1 MATRHLQV
9 IIVLLTKNR
18 RAPNMG
24 TSAAPCTAMGS
35 KNRIHRVL
43 KTGTRAGKTRQRS
56 AIQFKY
62 RLNTTIS
69 ETMQWF
75 HNRRWVHGPTPM
87 SLGRV

>member
-24 TSAAPCTAMGS
+24 TSAAPCMSTGAE
-35 KNRIHRVL
+35 NRIHRVL

-56 AIQFKY
+56 ANQFKY

-75 HNRRWVHGPTPM
+75 HDRRWVRVPTPM
-87 SLGRV
+87 SLGGV